1 MTFSDWLKSL
11 QNKTVAI
18 IGIGVSNTPLI
29 RLLARSGVQ
38 VTACDKA
45 SPEAFGN
52 DTLLEELR
60 TLGVRLQMGEGYL
73 DGLDQDY
80 IFRSPGIRPDLP
92 AFQAAVARGS
102 CLTSEMEVFF
112 DVCPC
117 HKIAVTGSDGKTT
130 TTTII
135 ARLLEAAGYTVHL
148 GGNIGTPLLDQAGQM
163 QPEDYAVLELSSFQL
178 MTMHASPEIA
188 VITNLA
194 PNHLDVHRDMDE
206 YIRAKENIFVHGGEG
221 SLLAANMDNDIAFL
235 CSRKA
240 PGGLRY
246 FSRRYKRAFAFCDQ
260 KGGIFLNGS
269 FLMNAGDIRLPGVHN
284 IENYM
289 AAFCALYGLVSPGDM
304 VQVAKEFGGV
314 EHRLELVRTLNGV
327 NYYNDSI
334 GTSPSRTIAGLNSF
348 DRKVILIAGGY
359 DKHIPFEPLGPEV
372 IKHVKALYLCG
383 ATEEKIYQAVVNTEG
398 YSSERLPIYFY
409 PDYPSMLKD
418 IKERASCGDIVLFS
432 PACAAFD
439 RFPNFMKRGEY
450 FKELVM
456 GL

>member
-1 MTFSDWLKSL
+1 MLKEYIESI
-11 QNKTVAI
+11 KDKSVSV

-29 RLLARSGVQ
+29 RLLAENGVK
-38 VTACDKA
+38 VTAFDKKSREQLGALA
-45 SPEAFGN
+45 S
-52 DTLLEELR
+52 DLENLGVKL
-60 TLGVRLQMGEGYL
+60 TLGPDYL
-73 DGLDQDY
+73 SEVTGDI
-80 IFRSPGIRPDLP
+80 IFRTPGLRPDVP
-92 AFQAAVARGS
+92 ALLRARERGAEI
-102 CLTSEMEVFF
+102 TSEMEVFLSL
-112 DVCPC
+112 CPC
-117 HKIAVTGSDGKTT
+117 MTIGVTGSDGKTT

-135 ARLLEAAGYTVHL
+135 SELLKKSGRRVFT
-148 GGNIGTPLLDQAGQM
+148 GGNIGTPLLDRTDEMTAS
-163 QPEDYAVLELSSFQL
+163 DVCVLELSSFQL
-178 MTMHASPEIA
+178 LTMNKSTDIS
-188 VITNLA
+188 VLTNLA
-194 PNHLDVHRDMDE
+194 PNHLDVHKDMDE

-221 SLLAANMDNDIAFL
+221 SLLAANMDNNIAFL

-246 FSRRYKRAFAFCDQ
+246 FSSRYKRAFAFCDQ
-260 KGGIFLNGS
+260 KGGIFLNGG
-269 FLMNAGDIRLPGVHN
+269 FLMNARDIRLPGVHN

-289 AAFCALYGLVSPGDM
+289 AAFCAVFGLVSPEDM

-327 NYYNDSI
+327 KYYNDSI

-359 DKHIPFEPLGPEV
+359 DKHIPFEPLGPAVLE
-372 IKHVKALYLCG
+372 HVKALYLCG

-409 PDYPSMLKD
+409 PDYPSMLRD
-418 IKERASCGDIVLFS
+418 IKERAESGDIVLFS

>member
-1 MTFSDWLKSL
+1 MLKEYIESI
-11 QNKTVAI
+11 KDKSVSV

-29 RLLARSGVQ
+29 RLLAENGVK
-38 VTACDKA
+38 VTAFDKKSREQLGALA
-45 SPEAFGN
+45 S
-52 DTLLEELR
+52 DLENLGVKL
-60 TLGVRLQMGEGYL
+60 TLGPDYL
-73 DGLDQDY
+73 SEVTGDI
-80 IFRSPGIRPDLP
+80 IFRTPGLRPDVP
-92 AFQAAVARGS
+92 ALLKARERGAVI
-102 CLTSEMEVFF
+102 TSEMEVFLSL
-112 DVCPC
+112 CPC
-117 HKIAVTGSDGKTT
+117 MTIGVTGSDGKTT

-135 ARLLEAAGYTVHL
+135 SELLKKSGRRVFT
-148 GGNIGTPLLDQAGQM
+148 GGNIGTPLLDRTDEMTAS
-163 QPEDYAVLELSSFQL
+163 DVCVLELSSFQL
-178 MTMHASPEIA
+178 LTMNKSTDIS
-188 VITNLA
+188 VLTNLA
-194 PNHLDVHRDMDE
+194 PNHLDVHKDMDE

-289 AAFCALYGLVSPGDM
+289 AAFCALYGLVSPEDM

-327 NYYNDSI
+327 KYYNDSI

-359 DKHIPFEPLGPEV
+359 DKHIPFEPLGPAVLE
-372 IKHVKALYLCG
+372 HVKALYLCG

-409 PDYPSMLKD
+409 PDYPSMLRD
-418 IKERASCGDIVLFS
+418 IKERAESGDIVLFS

>member
-1 MTFSDWLKSL
+1 MLKEYIESI
-11 QNKTVAI
+11 KDKSVSV

-29 RLLARSGVQ
+29 RLLAENGVK
-38 VTACDKA
+38 VTAFDKKSREQLGALA
-45 SPEAFGN
+45 S
-52 DTLLEELR
+52 DLENLGVKL
-60 TLGVRLQMGEGYL
+60 TLGPDYL
-73 DGLDQDY
+73 SEVTGDI
-80 IFRSPGIRPDLP
+80 IFRTPGLRPDVP
-92 AFQAAVARGS
+92 ALLRARERGAEI
-102 CLTSEMEVFF
+102 TSEMEVFLSL
-112 DVCPC
+112 CPC
-117 HKIAVTGSDGKTT
+117 MTIGVTGSDGKTT

-135 ARLLEAAGYTVHL
+135 SELLKKSGRRVFT
-148 GGNIGTPLLDQAGQM
+148 GGNIGTPLLDRTDEMTAS
-163 QPEDYAVLELSSFQL
+163 DVCVLELSSFQL
-178 MTMHASPEIA
+178 LTMNKSTDIS
-188 VITNLA
+188 VLTNLA
-194 PNHLDVHRDMDE
+194 PNHLDVHKDMDE

-289 AAFCALYGLVSPGDM
+289 AAFCALYGLVSPEDM

-327 NYYNDSI
+327 KYYNDSI

>member
-1 MTFSDWLKSL
+1 MLKEYIESI
-11 QNKTVAI
+11 KDKSVSV

-29 RLLARSGVQ
+29 RLLAENGVK
-38 VTACDKA
+38 VTAFDKKSREQLGALA
-45 SPEAFGN
+45 S
-52 DTLLEELR
+52 DLENLGVAL
-60 TLGVRLQMGEGYL
+60 TLGPDYL
-73 DGLDQDY
+73 SEVTGDI
-80 IFRSPGIRPDLP
+80 IFRTPGLRPDVP
-92 AFQAAVARGS
+92 ALLKARERGAEI
-102 CLTSEMEVFF
+102 TSEMEVFLSL
-112 DVCPC
+112 CPC
-117 HKIAVTGSDGKTT
+117 MTIGVTGSDGKTT

-135 ARLLEAAGYTVHL
+135 SELLKKSGRRVFT
-148 GGNIGTPLLDQAGQM
+148 GGTIGTPLLDRTDEMTAS
-163 QPEDYAVLELSSFQL
+163 DVCVLELSSFQL
-178 MTMHASPEIA
+178 LTMNKSTDIS
-188 VITNLA
+188 VLTNLA

-269 FLMNAGDIRLPGVHN
+269 FLMNARDIRLPGVHN

-327 NYYNDSI
+327 KYYNDSI

>member
-1 MTFSDWLKSL
+1 MLKEYIESI
-11 QNKTVAI
+11 KDKSVSV

-29 RLLARSGVQ
+29 RLLAENGVK
-38 VTACDKA
+38 VTAFDKKSREQLGA
-45 SPEAFGN
+45 LVS
-52 DTLLEELR
+52 DLENLGVKL
-60 TLGVRLQMGEGYL
+60 TLGPDYL
-73 DGLDQDY
+73 SEVTGDI
-80 IFRSPGIRPDLP
+80 IFRTPGLRPDVP
-92 AFQAAVARGS
+92 ALLRARERGAEI
-102 CLTSEMEVFF
+102 TSEMEVFLSL
-112 DVCPC
+112 CPC
-117 HKIAVTGSDGKTT
+117 MTIGVTGSDGKTT

-135 ARLLEAAGYTVHL
+135 SELLKKSGRRVFT
-148 GGNIGTPLLDQAGQM
+148 GGNIGTPLLDRTDEMTAS
-163 QPEDYAVLELSSFQL
+163 DVCVLELSSFQL
-178 MTMHASPEIA
+178 LTMNKSTDIS
-188 VITNLA
+188 VLTNLA
-194 PNHLDVHRDMDE
+194 PNHLDVHKDMDE

-260 KGGIFLNGS
+260 KGGIFLSGG

-289 AAFCALYGLVSPGDM
+289 AAFCALYGLVSPEDM

-327 NYYNDSI
+327 KYYNDSI

-359 DKHIPFEPLGPEV
+359 DKHIPFEPLGPAVLE
-372 IKHVKALYLCG
+372 HVKALYLCG

-409 PDYPSMLKD
+409 PDYPSMLRD
-418 IKERASCGDIVLFS
+418 IKERAESGDIVLFS

>member
-1 MTFSDWLKSL
+1 MLKEYIESI
-11 QNKTVAI
+11 KDKSVSV

-29 RLLARSGVQ
+29 RLLAENGVK
-38 VTACDKA
+38 VTAFDKKSREQLGALA
-45 SPEAFGN
+45 SV
-52 DTLLEELR
+52 LENLGVKL
-60 TLGVRLQMGEGYL
+60 TLGPDYL
-73 DGLDQDY
+73 SEVTGDI
-80 IFRSPGIRPDLP
+80 IFRTPGLRPDVP
-92 AFQAAVARGS
+92 ALLKARERGAEI
-102 CLTSEMEVFF
+102 TSEMEVFLSL
-112 DVCPC
+112 CPC
-117 HKIAVTGSDGKTT
+117 MTIGVTGSDGKTT

-135 ARLLEAAGYTVHL
+135 SELLKKSGRRVFT
-148 GGNIGTPLLDQAGQM
+148 GGNIGTPLLDRTDEMTAS
-163 QPEDYAVLELSSFQL
+163 DVCVLELSSFQL
-178 MTMHASPEIA
+178 LTMNKSTDIS
-188 VITNLA
+188 VLTNLA
-194 PNHLDVHRDMDE
+194 PNHLDVHKDMDE

-260 KGGIFLNGS
+260 KGGIFLSGG
-269 FLMNAGDIRLPGVHN
+269 FLMNARDIRLPGVHN

-289 AAFCALYGLVSPGDM
+289 AAFCALYGLVSPEDM

-327 NYYNDSI
+327 KYYNDSI

-359 DKHIPFEPLGPEV
+359 DKHIPFEPLGPAVLE
-372 IKHVKALYLCG
+372 HVKALYLCG

-409 PDYPSMLKD
+409 PDYPSMLRD
-418 IKERASCGDIVLFS
+418 IKERAESGDIVLFS

>member
-1 MTFSDWLKSL
+1 MLKEYIESI
-11 QNKTVAI
+11 KDKSVSV

-29 RLLARSGVQ
+29 RLLAENGVK
-38 VTACDKA
+38 VTAFDKKSREQLGALA
-45 SPEAFGN
+45 S
-52 DTLLEELR
+52 DLENLGVKL
-60 TLGVRLQMGEGYL
+60 TLGPDYL
-73 DGLDQDY
+73 SEVTGDI
-80 IFRSPGIRPDLP
+80 IFRTPGLRPDVP
-92 AFQAAVARGS
+92 ALLKARERGAEI
-102 CLTSEMEVFF
+102 TSEMEVFLSL
-112 DVCPC
+112 CPC
-117 HKIAVTGSDGKTT
+117 MTIGVTGSDGKTT

-135 ARLLEAAGYTVHL
+135 SELLKKSGRRVFT
-148 GGNIGTPLLDQAGQM
+148 GGNIGTPLLDRTDEMTAS
-163 QPEDYAVLELSSFQL
+163 DVCVLELSSFQL
-178 MTMHASPEIA
+178 LTMNKSTDIS
-188 VITNLA
+188 VLTNLA
-194 PNHLDVHRDMDE
+194 PNHLDVHKDMDE

-260 KGGIFLNGS
+260 KGGIFLSGG

-289 AAFCALYGLVSPGDM
+289 AAFCALYGLVSPEDM

-327 NYYNDSI
+327 KYYNDSI

-359 DKHIPFEPLGPEV
+359 DKHIPFEPLGPAVLE
-372 IKHVKALYLCG
+372 HVKALYLCG

-409 PDYPSMLKD
+409 PDYPSMLRD
-418 IKERASCGDIVLFS
+418 IKERAESGDIVLFS

>member
-1 MTFSDWLKSL
+1 MLKEYIESI
-11 QNKTVAI
+11 KDKSVSV

-29 RLLARSGVQ
+29 RLLAENGVK
-38 VTACDKA
+38 VTAFDKKSREQLGALA
-45 SPEAFGN
+45 S
-52 DTLLEELR
+52 DLENLGVKL
-60 TLGVRLQMGEGYL
+60 TLGPDYL
-73 DGLDQDY
+73 SEVTGDI
-80 IFRSPGIRPDLP
+80 IFRTPGLRPDVP
-92 AFQAAVARGS
+92 ALLKARERGAVI
-102 CLTSEMEVFF
+102 TSEMEVFLSL
-112 DVCPC
+112 CPC
-117 HKIAVTGSDGKTT
+117 MTIGVTGSDGKTT

-135 ARLLEAAGYTVHL
+135 SELLKKSGRRVFT
-148 GGNIGTPLLDQAGQM
+148 GGNIGTPLLDRTDEMTAS
-163 QPEDYAVLELSSFQL
+163 DVCVLELSSFQL
-178 MTMHASPEIA
+178 LTMNKSTDIS
-188 VITNLA
+188 VLTNLA

-289 AAFCALYGLVSPGDM
+289 AAFCALYGLVSPEDM

-327 NYYNDSI
+327 KYYNDSI

>member
-1 MTFSDWLKSL
+1 MLKEYIESI
-11 QNKTVAI
+11 KDKSVSV

-29 RLLARSGVQ
+29 RLLAENGVK
-38 VTACDKA
+38 VTAFDKKSREQLGDLA
-45 SPEAFGN
+45 S
-52 DTLLEELR
+52 DLENLGVAL
-60 TLGVRLQMGEGYL
+60 TLGPDYL
-73 DGLDQDY
+73 SEVTGDI
-80 IFRSPGIRPDLP
+80 IFRTPGLRPDVP
-92 AFQAAVARGS
+92 ALLRARERGAEI
-102 CLTSEMEVFF
+102 TSEMEVFLSL
-112 DVCPC
+112 CPC
-117 HKIAVTGSDGKTT
+117 MTIGVTGSDGKTT

-135 ARLLEAAGYTVHL
+135 SELLKKSGRRVFT
-148 GGNIGTPLLDQAGQM
+148 GGNIGTPLLDRTDEMTAS
-163 QPEDYAVLELSSFQL
+163 DVCVLELSSFQL
-178 MTMHASPEIA
+178 LTMNKSTDIS
-188 VITNLA
+188 VLTNLA
-194 PNHLDVHRDMDE
+194 PNHLDVHKDMDE

-260 KGGIFLNGS
+260 KGGIFLNGG

-289 AAFCALYGLVSPGDM
+289 AAFCALYGLVSPEDM

-327 NYYNDSI
+327 KYYNDSI

-359 DKHIPFEPLGPEV
+359 DKHIPFEPLGPAVLE
-372 IKHVKALYLCG
+372 HVKALYLCG

-409 PDYPSMLKD
+409 PDYPSMLRD
-418 IKERASCGDIVLFS
+418 IKERAESGDIVLFS

>member
-1 MTFSDWLKSL
+1 MLKEYIEGIKDKS
-11 QNKTVAI
+11 VSV

-29 RLLARSGVQ
+29 RLLAENGVK
-38 VTACDKA
+38 VTAFDKKSREQLGALA
-45 SPEAFGN
+45 S
-52 DTLLEELR
+52 DLENLGVKL
-60 TLGVRLQMGEGYL
+60 TLGPDYL
-73 DGLDQDY
+73 SEVTGDISFRTPGL
-80 IFRSPGIRPDLP
+80 RPDVP
-92 AFQAAVARGS
+92 ALLRARERGAEI
-102 CLTSEMEVFF
+102 TSEMEVFLSL
-112 DVCPC
+112 CPC
-117 HKIAVTGSDGKTT
+117 MTIGVTGSDGKTT

-135 ARLLEAAGYTVHL
+135 SELLKKSGRRVFT
-148 GGNIGTPLLDQAGQM
+148 GGNIGTPLLDRTDEMTAS
-163 QPEDYAVLELSSFQL
+163 DVCVLELSSFQL
-178 MTMHASPEIA
+178 LTMNKSTDIS
-188 VITNLA
+188 VLTNLA
-194 PNHLDVHRDMDE
+194 PNHLDVHKDMDE

-260 KGGIFLNGS
+260 KGGIFLNGG

-289 AAFCALYGLVSPGDM
+289 AAFCAVFGLVSPEDM

-409 PDYPSMLKD
+409 PDYPSMLRD
-418 IKERASCGDIVLFS
+418 IKERAESGDIVLFS

>member
-1 MTFSDWLKSL
+1 MLKEYIESI
-11 QNKTVAI
+11 KDKSVSV

-29 RLLARSGVQ
+29 RLLAENGVK
-38 VTACDKA
+38 VTAFDKKSREQLGALA
-45 SPEAFGN
+45 S
-52 DTLLEELR
+52 DLENLGVKL
-60 TLGVRLQMGEGYL
+60 TLGPDYL
-73 DGLDQDY
+73 SEVTGDI
-80 IFRSPGIRPDLP
+80 IFRTPGLRPDVP
-92 AFQAAVARGS
+92 ALLRARERGAEI
-102 CLTSEMEVFF
+102 TSEMEVFLSL
-112 DVCPC
+112 CPC
-117 HKIAVTGSDGKTT
+117 MTIGVTGSDGKTT

-135 ARLLEAAGYTVHL
+135 SELLKKSGRRVFT
-148 GGNIGTPLLDQAGQM
+148 GGNIGTPLLDRTDEMTAS
-163 QPEDYAVLELSSFQL
+163 DVCVLELSSFQL
-178 MTMHASPEIA
+178 LTMNKSTDIS
-188 VITNLA
+188 VLTNLA
-194 PNHLDVHRDMDE
+194 PNHLDVHKDMDE

-260 KGGIFLNGS
+260 KGGIFLNGG
-269 FLMNAGDIRLPGVHN
+269 FLMNARDIRLPGVHN

-289 AAFCALYGLVSPGDM
+289 AAFCALYGLVSPEDM

-327 NYYNDSI
+327 KYYNDSI

-359 DKHIPFEPLGPEV
+359 DKHIPFEPLGPAVLE
-372 IKHVKALYLCG
+372 HVKALYLCG

-409 PDYPSMLKD
+409 PDYPSMLRD
-418 IKERASCGDIVLFS
+418 IKERAESGDIVLFS

>member
-1 MTFSDWLKSL
+1 MLKEYIESI
-11 QNKTVAI
+11 KDKSVSV

-29 RLLARSGVQ
+29 RLLAENGVK
-38 VTACDKA
+38 VTAFDKKSREQLGALA
-45 SPEAFGN
+45 SDLENLGV
-52 DTLLEELR
+52 TL
-60 TLGVRLQMGEGYL
+60 TLGPDYL
-73 DGLDQDY
+73 SEVTGDI
-80 IFRSPGIRPDLP
+80 IFRTPGLRPDVP
-92 AFQAAVARGS
+92 ALLKARERGAEI
-102 CLTSEMEVFF
+102 TSEMEVFLSL
-112 DVCPC
+112 CPC
-117 HKIAVTGSDGKTT
+117 MTIGVTGSDGKTT

-135 ARLLEAAGYTVHL
+135 SELLKKSGRRVFT
-148 GGNIGTPLLDQAGQM
+148 GGNIGTPLLDRTDEMTAS
-163 QPEDYAVLELSSFQL
+163 DVCVLELSSFQL
-178 MTMHASPEIA
+178 LTMNKSTDIS
-188 VITNLA
+188 VLTNLA

>member
-1 MTFSDWLKSL
+1 MLKEYIESI
-11 QNKTVAI
+11 KDKSVSV

-29 RLLARSGVQ
+29 RLLAENGVK
-38 VTACDKA
+38 VTAFDKKSREQLGALA
-45 SPEAFGN
+45 SDLENLGV
-52 DTLLEELR
+52 TL
-60 TLGVRLQMGEGYL
+60 TLGPDYL
-73 DGLDQDY
+73 SEVTGDI
-80 IFRSPGIRPDLP
+80 IFRTPGLRPDVP
-92 AFQAAVARGS
+92 ALLKARERGAEI
-102 CLTSEMEVFF
+102 TSEMEVFLSL
-112 DVCPC
+112 CPC
-117 HKIAVTGSDGKTT
+117 MTIGVTGSDGKTT

-135 ARLLEAAGYTVHL
+135 SELLKKSGRRVFT
-148 GGNIGTPLLDQAGQM
+148 GGNIGTPLLDRTDEMTAS
-163 QPEDYAVLELSSFQL
+163 DVCVLELSSFQL
-178 MTMHASPEIA
+178 LTMNKSTDIS
-188 VITNLA
+188 VLTNLA

-269 FLMNAGDIRLPGVHN
+269 FLMNARDIRLPGVHN

-327 NYYNDSI
+327 KYYNDSI

>member
-1 MTFSDWLKSL
+1 MLKEYIEGIKDKS
-11 QNKTVAI
+11 VSV

-29 RLLARSGVQ
+29 RLLAENGVK
-38 VTACDKA
+38 VTAFDKKSREQLGALA
-45 SPEAFGN
+45 S
-52 DTLLEELR
+52 DLENLGVKL
-60 TLGVRLQMGEGYL
+60 TLGPDYL
-73 DGLDQDY
+73 SEVTGDISFRTPGL
-80 IFRSPGIRPDLP
+80 RPDVPSLLR
-92 AFQAAVARGS
+92 ARERGAEI
-102 CLTSEMEVFF
+102 TSEMEVFLSL
-112 DVCPC
+112 CPC
-117 HKIAVTGSDGKTT
+117 MTIGVTGSDGKTT

-135 ARLLEAAGYTVHL
+135 SELLKKSGRRVFT
-148 GGNIGTPLLDQAGQM
+148 GGNIGTPLLDRTDEMTAS
-163 QPEDYAVLELSSFQL
+163 DVCVLELSSFQL
-178 MTMHASPEIA
+178 LTMNKSTDIS
-188 VITNLA
+188 VLTNLA
-194 PNHLDVHRDMDE
+194 PNHLDVHKDMDE

-260 KGGIFLNGS
+260 KGGIFLNGG

-289 AAFCALYGLVSPGDM
+289 AAFCAVFGLVSPEDM

-409 PDYPSMLKD
+409 PDYPSMLRD
-418 IKERASCGDIVLFS
+418 IKERAESGDIVLFS

>member
-1 MTFSDWLKSL
+1 MLKEYIESI
-11 QNKTVAI
+11 KDKSVSV

-29 RLLARSGVQ
+29 RLLAENGVK
-38 VTACDKA
+38 VTAFDKKSREQLGALA
-45 SPEAFGN
+45 S
-52 DTLLEELR
+52 DLENLGVAL
-60 TLGVRLQMGEGYL
+60 TLGPDYL
-73 DGLDQDY
+73 SEVTGDI
-80 IFRSPGIRPDLP
+80 IFRTPGLRPDVP
-92 AFQAAVARGS
+92 ALLKARERGAVI
-102 CLTSEMEVFF
+102 TSEMEVFLSL
-112 DVCPC
+112 CPC
-117 HKIAVTGSDGKTT
+117 MTIGVTGSDGKTT

-135 ARLLEAAGYTVHL
+135 SELLKKSGRRVFT
-148 GGNIGTPLLDQAGQM
+148 GGNIGTPLLDRTDEMTAS
-163 QPEDYAVLELSSFQL
+163 DVCVLELSSFQL
-178 MTMHASPEIA
+178 LTMNKSTDIS
-188 VITNLA
+188 VLTNLA
-194 PNHLDVHRDMDE
+194 PNHLDVHKDMDE

-246 FSRRYKRAFAFCDQ
+246 FSCRYKRAFAFCDQ
-260 KGGIFLNGS
+260 KGGIFLNGG

-289 AAFCALYGLVSPGDM
+289 AAFCALYGLVSPEDM

-327 NYYNDSI
+327 KYYNDSI

-359 DKHIPFEPLGPEV
+359 DKHIPFEPLGPAVLE
-372 IKHVKALYLCG
+372 HVKALYLCG

-409 PDYPSMLKD
+409 PDYPSMLRD
-418 IKERASCGDIVLFS
+418 IKERAESGDIVLFS

>member
-1 MTFSDWLKSL
+1 MLKEYIESI
-11 QNKTVAI
+11 KDKSVSV

-29 RLLARSGVQ
+29 RLLAENGVK
-38 VTACDKA
+38 VTAFDKKSREQLGALA
-45 SPEAFGN
+45 S
-52 DTLLEELR
+52 DLENLGVKL
-60 TLGVRLQMGEGYL
+60 TLGPDYL
-73 DGLDQDY
+73 SEVTGDI
-80 IFRSPGIRPDLP
+80 IFRTPGLRPDVP
-92 AFQAAVARGS
+92 ALLRARERGAEI
-102 CLTSEMEVFF
+102 TSEMEVFLSL
-112 DVCPC
+112 CPC
-117 HKIAVTGSDGKTT
+117 MTIGVTGSDGKTT

-135 ARLLEAAGYTVHL
+135 SELLKKSGRRVFT
-148 GGNIGTPLLDQAGQM
+148 GGNIGTPLLDRTDEMTAS
-163 QPEDYAVLELSSFQL
+163 DVCVLELSSFQL
-178 MTMHASPEIA
+178 LTMNKSTDIS
-188 VITNLA
+188 VLTNLA
-194 PNHLDVHRDMDE
+194 PNHLDVHKDMDE

-269 FLMNAGDIRLPGVHN
+269 FLMNARDIRLPGVHN

-289 AAFCALYGLVSPGDM
+289 AAFCAVFGLVSPEDM

-327 NYYNDSI
+327 KYYNDSI

-359 DKHIPFEPLGPEV
+359 DKHIPFEPLGPAVLE
-372 IKHVKALYLCG
+372 HVKALYLCG

-409 PDYPSMLKD
+409 PDYPSMLRA
-418 IKERASCGDIVLFS
+418 IKERAESGDIVLFS

>member
-1 MTFSDWLKSL
+1 MLKEYIESI
-11 QNKTVAI
+11 KDKSVSV

-29 RLLARSGVQ
+29 RLLAENGVK
-38 VTACDKA
+38 VTAFDKKSREQLGALA
-45 SPEAFGN
+45 S
-52 DTLLEELR
+52 DLENLGVKL
-60 TLGVRLQMGEGYL
+60 TLGPDYL
-73 DGLDQDY
+73 SEVTGDI
-80 IFRSPGIRPDLP
+80 IFRTPGLRPDVP
-92 AFQAAVARGS
+92 ALLKARERGAVI
-102 CLTSEMEVFF
+102 TSEMEVFLSL
-112 DVCPC
+112 CPC
-117 HKIAVTGSDGKTT
+117 MTIGVTGSDGKTT

-135 ARLLEAAGYTVHL
+135 SELLKKSGRRVFT
-148 GGNIGTPLLDQAGQM
+148 GGNIGTPLLDKTDEMTAS
-163 QPEDYAVLELSSFQL
+163 DVCVLELSSFQL
-178 MTMHASPEIA
+178 LTMNKSTDIS
-188 VITNLA
+188 VLTNLA

-289 AAFCALYGLVSPGDM
+289 AAFCALYGLVSPEDM

-327 NYYNDSI
+327 KYYNDSI

>member
-1 MTFSDWLKSL
+1 MLKEYIESI
-11 QNKTVAI
+11 KDKSVSV

-29 RLLARSGVQ
+29 RLLAENGVK
-38 VTACDKA
+38 VTAFDKKSREQLGALA
-45 SPEAFGN
+45 S
-52 DTLLEELR
+52 DLENLGVKL
-60 TLGVRLQMGEGYL
+60 TLGPDYL
-73 DGLDQDY
+73 SEVTGDI
-80 IFRSPGIRPDLP
+80 IFRTPGLRPDVP
-92 AFQAAVARGS
+92 ALLRARERGAVI
-102 CLTSEMEVFF
+102 TSEMEVFLSL
-112 DVCPC
+112 CPC
-117 HKIAVTGSDGKTT
+117 MTIGVTGSDGKTT

-135 ARLLEAAGYTVHL
+135 SELLKKSGRRVFT
-148 GGNIGTPLLDQAGQM
+148 GGNIGTPLLDRTDEMTAS
-163 QPEDYAVLELSSFQL
+163 DVCVLELSSFQL
-178 MTMHASPEIA
+178 LTMNKSTDIS
-188 VITNLA
+188 VLTNLA
-194 PNHLDVHRDMDE
+194 PNHLDVHKDMDE

-260 KGGIFLNGS
+260 KGGIFLNGG
-269 FLMNAGDIRLPGVHN
+269 FLMNARDIRLPGVHN

-289 AAFCALYGLVSPGDM
+289 AAFCALYGLVSPEDM

-327 NYYNDSI
+327 KYYNDSI

-359 DKHIPFEPLGPEV
+359 DKHIPFEPLGPAVLE
-372 IKHVKALYLCG
+372 HVKALYLCG

-409 PDYPSMLKD
+409 PDYPSMLRD
-418 IKERASCGDIVLFS
+418 IKERAESGDIVLFS